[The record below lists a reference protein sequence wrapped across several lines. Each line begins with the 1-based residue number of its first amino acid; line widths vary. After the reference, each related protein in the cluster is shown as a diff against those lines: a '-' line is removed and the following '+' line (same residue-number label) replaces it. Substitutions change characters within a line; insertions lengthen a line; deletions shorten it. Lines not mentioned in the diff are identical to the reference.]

1 MLPLPWIPDIQVQ
14 RYKTHCA
21 EDYCYY
27 CWRRWAQL
35 TKTSRLLTST
45 PTLSRITAD
54 TAGVESSPFWPTQ
67 TRLNPFPAAILV
79 IICQWNKINFDRI
92 YDFSIEV
99 WLLETCMHTINSHKQ
114 QGYHPSQKTQS
125 KSKTALCRERKQG
138 RDRRYF
144 SDNKGHTIK
153 GERER
158 ILTTWSWR
166 ILQENGKCNR
176 NEDDKSSQPPENP
189 QNTPIAH
196 SPLYCSYPR
205 ITTNSEKTYTTY
217 PRLLKRI
224 RKDDLSRLGA
234 AQHWTVCLGL
244 EWIAMLKTSSQ

>member
-1 MLPLPWIPDIQVQ
+1 MTFPLRFDCLKHACI
-14 RYKTHCA
+14 
-21 EDYCYY
+21 
-27 CWRRWAQL
+27 
-35 TKTSRLLTST
+35 LLTVTNNKDTT
-45 PTLSRITAD
+45 P
-54 TAGVESSPFWPTQ
+54 P
-67 TRLNPFPAAILV
+67 
-79 IICQWNKINFDRI
+79 K
-92 YDFSIEV
+92 
-99 WLLETCMHTINSHKQ
+99 
-114 QGYHPSQKTQS
+114 KTKS

-166 ILQENGKCNR
+166 IPQENGKCNR

-234 AQHWTVCLGL
+234 AQHWTVCLSL